1 MSEHYFELNDAKD
14 KAIHLLYAGFVC
26 GYFDESKDVC
36 MKEFGDK
43 ITAKAIQE
51 FNDTYKNSCTVID

>member
-1 MSEHYFELNDAKD
+1 MTEHYFELNDAKD

-36 MKEFGDK
+36 IKEFGDEV
-43 ITAKAIQE
+43 TSTAIQE
-51 FNDTYKNSCTVID
+51 FNKNYMDNCTVID